1 MKQVFLRGIGI
12 CLLAA
17 TLLLCSCSPAVA
29 EGDGQAVS
37 ELETENMNILVT
49 GRDRQSGLADVWML
63 VSVNEAT
70 GQVCVLQLPRD
81 TYAAYTDGN
90 YRKLNGA
97 IYSLK
102 GMEQVKAFLGNAFG
116 ISVDRYIDLSPDAFV
131 KAVDALG
138 GVEVELDR
146 TMYYNDPDQ
155 DLYIYLP
162 RGKTLLDGEK
172 AEQFV
177 RYRSGY
183 VTGDLGRMDAQ
194 KVFLGALFRT
204 VKENMSPL
212 TLAKLALA
220 LLPEVQTDLTLSDI
234 WMLSELVCGAD
245 GENILLVTAP
255 GEEATA
261 VRSGA
266 SYYVL
271 SAPSMGELLCTY
283 FSAEAEGFDREHV
296 FLNEDYAE
304 FRRIYEQAAPYEIV
318 TANGVGKTP

>member
-1 MKQVFLRGIGI
+1 MKKSVIRGIGI

-17 TLLLCSCSPAVA
+17 TLLLCSCSPTVA
-29 EGDGQAVS
+29 EKDGQAVNGVQ
-37 ELETENMNILVT
+37 TENFNILVT

-63 VSVNEAT
+63 VSVNEEAET
-70 GQVCVLQLPRD
+70 VCVLQLPRD

-97 IYSLK
+97 VYSL
-102 GMEQVKAFLGNAFG
+102 GSFDQVKAFLGNALG

-131 KAVDALG
+131 KGVDALG

-194 KVFLGALFRT
+194 KVFLGALLRT

-220 LLPEVQTDLTLSDI
+220 LLPEVKTDLTLADI
-234 WMLSELVCGAD
+234 WKLSELACGAD
-245 GENILLVTAP
+245 GEKILLVTAP

-261 VRSGA
+261 EKSGA

-271 SAPSMGELLCTY
+271 SAPSMEEVLCTY
-283 FSAEAEGFDREHV
+283 FGAEAGGFDQEHV
-296 FLNEDYAE
+296 FLNGDYSE
-304 FRRIYEQAAPYEIV
+304 FRRIYGQSVPYEAV
-318 TANGVGKTP
+318 TANEVGKTP